1 MDPVISG
8 TDMYV
13 TLSYEQYKEFEREAK
28 AFEETVHGEGTEWYH
43 KSMRLHV
50 GHITFEI
57 HGPNVKARQPAEVIP
72 RVEGD
77 GTPERGDDRMPEV
90 PTGNMWGDAG
100 HVRPEPENPYE
111 RTVG

>member
-1 MDPVISG
+1 MMDTPT

-13 TLSYEQYKEFEREAK
+13 TLSYEQYKAFEAQAK

-57 HGPNVKARQPAEVIP
+57 HGPNVKARQQPEQP
-72 RVEGD
+72 EGVAKAFNFMERTD
-77 GTPERGDDRMPEV
+77 RLPEAPDDRR
-90 PTGNMWGDAG
+90 A
-100 HVRPEPENPYE
+100 Y
-111 RTVG
+111 

>member
-72 RVEGD
+72 RVKGD
-77 GTPERGDDRMPEV
+77 GTPGHTKAFDFLEKVRSGTTTRDR
-90 PTGNMWGDAG
+90 A
-100 HVRPEPENPYE
+100 EPENPYE
-111 RTVG
+111 RTVGSA